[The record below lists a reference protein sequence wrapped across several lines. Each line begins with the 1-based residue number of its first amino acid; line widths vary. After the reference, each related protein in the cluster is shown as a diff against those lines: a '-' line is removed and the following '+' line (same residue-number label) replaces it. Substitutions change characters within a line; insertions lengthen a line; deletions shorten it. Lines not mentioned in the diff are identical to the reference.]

1 MNDMAH
7 RSAMDIRS
15 KSEKTLGKRS
25 GKTGNNKSVD
35 TTLKSINT
43 INAPDSM
50 YIKFAAARRGFPKLN
65 CVIALILLIPSLLFF
80 YCFMNL
86 CYLSHYTIFIVS
98 MGIQKMEIQTGL
110 KRCNKKD
117 IPSFSESMS
126 FLVGE
131 GGFEPPKSSDNR
143 FTVCPH
149 WPLGNSPIPFGSSRE
164 PHLL

>member
-1 MNDMAH
+1 MEIEKRINKMYLSWIFSLNFINPDINMNDMAH

-110 KRCNKKD
+110 KT
-117 IPSFSESMS
+117 M
-126 FLVGE
+126 
-131 GGFEPPKSSDNR
+131 
-143 FTVCPH
+143 
-149 WPLGNSPIPFGSSRE
+149 
-164 PHLL
+164 